1 MWEDTLNVVVENLKS
16 SGNDLDRIIKQ
27 YNDEL
32 DGSELKWINS
42 SGGI

>member
-32 DGSELKWINS
+32 DGSELK
-42 SGGI
+42 